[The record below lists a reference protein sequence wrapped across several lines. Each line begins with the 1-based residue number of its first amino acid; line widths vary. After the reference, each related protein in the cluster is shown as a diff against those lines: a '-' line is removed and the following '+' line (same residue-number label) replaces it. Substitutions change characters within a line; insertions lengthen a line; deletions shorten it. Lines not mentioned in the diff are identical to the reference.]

1 MKLKIQPRIT
11 AAIHQTNLVINSLF
25 KKYIKL
31 KDLVKKTDAQDKYKY
46 YRNLLST
53 IIKKI
58 KKYIYKKFIKNNM
71 NNLKILGKQLKI

>member
-11 AAIHQTNLVINSLF
+11 ASIHKTNLVINSLF

>member
-11 AAIHQTNLVINSLF
+11 AAIHKTNLVINSLF

-58 KKYIYKKFIKNNM
+58 KKYVYKKFIKNNM